1 MMATELI
8 REPQGRSRGASL
20 RKEPVRG
27 YERRLMKWGCSKCT
41 FFEKRVFRSGL
52 PSEELDAYVICRF
65 AGELLDLI
73 GEATSC
79 PRTCRPELQESQT
92 EAGRSGLHCRY
103 AARKAAAAAGE
114 SRAGSGARPP
124 ARLRTR
130 AVGSPAPKSS
140 VAASL
145 VD

>member
-1 MMATELI
+1 MRATELMK
-8 REPQGRSRGASL
+8 EPQRRSLGASL

-27 YERRLMKWGCSKCT
+27 YERRLMKWGCSKCA

-73 GEATSC
+73 GEATVC
-79 PRTCRPELQESQT
+79 PKTCRPELQET
-92 EAGRSGLHCRY
+92 ETKAGRGMLNCRY
-103 AARKAAAAAGE
+103 AARKATPATGDP
-114 SRAGSGARPP
+114 SKGSSARRP

-130 AVGSPAPKSS
+130 PVGSAAPKSHQ
-140 VAASL
+140 AATL
-145 VD
+145 VE